1 MNGKIFGYAMR
12 MICHAVLFFV
22 IWLVMCLIFRDEIN
36 WKQAILQAIFF
47 GILYVPISDY
57 LNKKQK

>member
-12 MICHAVLFFV
+12 MICYAVLFFV

-36 WKQAILQAIFF
+36 WKQAILQAVFF
-47 GILYVPISDY
+47 GIFSVPISDY
-57 LNKKQK
+57 LNKKQ